1 VNATSFKLAV
11 ILACA
16 GIGSGCGEVARQGR
30 SPSQIVINNLQA
42 AAGGAQTFSGVL
54 QSDVITRAQED
65 DPASC
70 TIFNDSGQ
78 VTMSI
83 VLKDQG
89 TPATAASPTPLNQVT
104 FTRYRVVYRRTDR
117 TDGGVPGTD
126 VPFPF
131 ESAVTFTV
139 PETGQA
145 TAGFNLVRQTAKL
158 EAPLLALRRSAVL
171 LSMIADVTFMGRD
184 LAGNDVMATGSIG
197 ITFGD
202 FGGGC

>member
-1 VNATSFKLAV
+1 MNATSFKLAV

-16 GIGSGCGEVARQGR
+16 GIVSGCGEVARQGR

-42 AAGGAQTFSGVL
+42 SAGGAQTLSGVL

-158 EAPLLALRRSAVL
+158 EAPLMALRRGSVL

>member
-1 VNATSFKLAV
+1 
-11 ILACA
+11 
-16 GIGSGCGEVARQGR
+16 
-30 SPSQIVINNLQA
+30 
-42 AAGGAQTFSGVL
+42 
-54 QSDVITRAQED
+54 
-65 DPASC
+65 
-70 TIFNDSGQ
+70 
-78 VTMSI
+78 M
-83 VLKDQG
+83 
-89 TPATAASPTPLNQVT
+89 T

-117 TDGGVPGTD
+117 ADGGVPGTD

-171 LSMIADVTFMGRD
+171 LSMIADVTFIGRD
-184 LAGNDVMATGSIG
+184 LAGNDVIATGSIG